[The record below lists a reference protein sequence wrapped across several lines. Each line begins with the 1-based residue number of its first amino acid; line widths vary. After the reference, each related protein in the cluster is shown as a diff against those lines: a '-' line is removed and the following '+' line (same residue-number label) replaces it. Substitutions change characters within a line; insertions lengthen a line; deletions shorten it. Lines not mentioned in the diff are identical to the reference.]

1 MVDGLGESFNAAPYV
16 GKIRRADSASRG
28 PSNRQDTSGE
38 AGAAGRSIAHQ
49 SKACS
54 GLSPKTVR
62 HIRGVLGTA
71 SGRALKWGLVAR
83 NVAALTDTPKLIRS
97 EIRSFTSDEAKL
109 FINAVKDER
118 LQALYLLTITLGLRR
133 GDVLGIKWENL
144 DFHNLTL
151 HVKAALQ
158 RINGKLELSET
169 KTDRSRRPLPLL
181 DFVVK
186 SLRHHRVRQHEE
198 RLIAGSGWRD
208 SGFVFTTR
216 IGTPV
221 DPANL
226 LDDFKR
232 ILEKAELPNIRFH
245 DLRHSATSLLLALN
259 IHPRVVMELLGHVHI
274 SLTMEIY
281 SHVVP
286 GLLRDAVDKLG
297 VALNGIWT
305 ATWWLS
311 NSFHQDS

>member
-133 GDVLGIKWENL
+133 GEVLGIK
-144 DFHNLTL
+144 
-151 HVKAALQ
+151 
-158 RINGKLELSET
+158 
-169 KTDRSRRPLPLL
+169 
-181 DFVVK
+181 
-186 SLRHHRVRQHEE
+186 
-198 RLIAGSGWRD
+198 
-208 SGFVFTTR
+208 
-216 IGTPV
+216 
-221 DPANL
+221 
-226 LDDFKR
+226 
-232 ILEKAELPNIRFH
+232 
-245 DLRHSATSLLLALN
+245 
-259 IHPRVVMELLGHVHI
+259 
-274 SLTMEIY
+274 
-281 SHVVP
+281 
-286 GLLRDAVDKLG
+286 
-297 VALNGIWT
+297 
-305 ATWWLS
+305 
-311 NSFHQDS
+311 